1 VNKLN
6 PHTLFSIFEK
16 GDEEV
21 YKENQ
26 MEGLLDNPYVLIGM
40 VVSGV
45 ENYYFID
52 EIYSNKDPK
61 RYAKVKNNIKYKY
74 FTKVFKYLT
83 RLSLDEL
90 DTKYGIGTDYELD
103 RSINALNDLLFYF
116 EDIEEYEKCALIF
129 QYTDLLYSKKLQNL
143 I

>member
-1 VNKLN
+1 MNKLN

-52 EIYSNKDPK
+52 EIYTNKDPK
-61 RYAKVKNNIKYKY
+61 RYAKVKSNIKYKY

-116 EDIEEYEKCALIF
+116 EDMEEYEKCALIF
-129 QYTDLLYSKKLQNL
+129 QYTDLLYSKKLETL

>member
-1 VNKLN
+1 MNKLN